1 VATLHGEM
9 SKLQRQ
15 AVLREFRAGR
25 YRALIVSDV
34 LARGM
39 DVQDCDAVI
48 HLELPSSAA
57 HYAHRCAPRG
67 GGGGAAGLPAAL
79 CASRATGGDAAG
91 PRRSHAAAGGRQ
103 GGGRAGVPR
112 AAC

>member
-1 VATLHGEM
+1 MAPYPCLQVGTLHGEM

-15 AVLREFRAGR
+15 TVLREFRGGR
-25 YRALIVSDV
+25 YRALVVSDV

-57 HYAHRCAPRG
+57 HYSHRC
-67 GGGGAAGLPAAL
+67 GAL
-79 CASRATGGDAAG
+79 
-91 PRRSHAAAGGRQ
+91 
-103 GGGRAGVPR
+103 
-112 AAC
+112 